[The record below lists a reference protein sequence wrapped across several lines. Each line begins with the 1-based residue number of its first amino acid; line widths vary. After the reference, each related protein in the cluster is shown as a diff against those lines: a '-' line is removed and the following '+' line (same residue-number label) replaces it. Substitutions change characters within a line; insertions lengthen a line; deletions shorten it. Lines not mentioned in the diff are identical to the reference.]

1 MENFQLNN
9 GKMIPAVGIGT
20 FLLTGKEAEN
30 SVLHAIQ
37 DGYKLIDTA
46 NAYRNEVGVGRGIKA
61 SHARREDLFVSTKL
75 WPNSYTF
82 AEEAFEATLKRLD
95 MEYVDLLFLHQP
107 VGDYLTA
114 YKAMEK
120 EVARGRVRAL
130 GLSNFSAEQ
139 IQELV
144 QKTSIKPAVVQVE
157 AHPYYPQGELKKVL
171 NQYGTYIMAWYPLG
185 HGDSTLLNEPVFKE
199 LAAKYGK
206 STAQII
212 LRWHTQI
219 GNIVIP
225 GSKNPDHIK
234 DNIDIFDFALTDE
247 EMHKIAALDKNEA
260 YYHQTDELLQ
270 KYLNQPYNFD
280 DQK

>member
-1 MENFQLNN
+1 MEYFQLNN
-9 GKMIPAVGIGT
+9 GNMIPAVGIGT

-61 SHARREDLFVSTKL
+61 SNARREDLFVSTKL

-82 AEEAFEATLKRLD
+82 AEEAFDATLKRLD

-107 VGDYLTA
+107 VGDYLAA
-114 YKAMEK
+114 YRAMEK
-120 EVARGRVRAL
+120 EVAKGRVRAL
-130 GLSNFSAEQ
+130 GLSNFSSEQ
-139 IQELV
+139 IQEV
-144 QKTSIKPAVVQVE
+144 IQKTSVKPAVVQVE
-157 AHPYYPQGELKKVL
+157 AHPYFPQRQLKKVL
-171 NQYGTYIMAWYPLG
+171 HEYGTYIMAWYPLG
-185 HGDSTLLNEPVFKE
+185 HGDSALLNEPVFKK

-212 LRWHTQI
+212 LRWHIQT

-234 DNIDIFDFALTDE
+234 DNIDLFDFTLTEE
-247 EMHKIAALDKNEA
+247 EMQDIAALDKNET

-270 KYLNQPYNFD
+270 KYLHQPYNFD